1 MVIVSFITLH
11 TCACMCMFLLCS
23 LSLRSHPYAPYY
35 NECDQGYSV
44 VTGSPKTSGCGHRVI
59 ERFLV
64 WSQGHEHFSALLH
77 GVTEQCC
84 AEQSQRTLHIHP
96 MVPQVHAYI
105 MAYGSTPYVGMTPK
119 KNGGHIKSAQMTRS
133 KCLH

>member
-1 MVIVSFITLH
+1 MHHIITNATRVTVWSRGHQRL
-11 TCACMCMFLLCS
+11 
-23 LSLRSHPYAPYY
+23 P
-35 NECDQGYSV
+35 GV
-44 VTGSPKTSGCGHRVI
+44 VTGSSNDFWCGHRVI

-119 KNGGHIKSAQMTRS
+119 KNGGHIKSD
-133 KCLH
+133 